1 MVLQSF
7 LLGGAIRWLSRALL
21 LTDVWYNQVV
31 LCHLGLCVL
40 SPELVLLRL
49 MLVKMRE
56 VGWVYFNSE
65 RSIL

>member
-31 LCHLGLCVL
+31 LCHLGFCVL
-40 SPELVLLRL
+40 SPGTGVTSIDA
-49 MLVKMRE
+49 
-56 VGWVYFNSE
+56 GQNE
-65 RSIL
+65 RGGVDIL